1 MQQPFRLGDLR
12 HVKLAARKAGDPF
25 FEQGLVDE
33 SYARTLFC
41 GRGLLFVTHRMAP
54 RPGWRP
60 YLAWF
65 APTRDGAWFTLLP
78 HATEHADAAAA
89 RKAAEALAARMCT
102 GSWQQA
108 LGAFAATGR
117 RAAA

>member
-1 MQQPFRLGDLR
+1 MQQPFSMDDLK
-12 HVKLAARKAGDPF
+12 HVRLAAWQAGNPF

-33 SYARTLFC
+33 SYSRTLFC
-41 GRGLLFVTHRMAP
+41 GRGVLLIAHRVAP

-65 APTRDGAWFTLLP
+65 APAGDGARFIVLP
-78 HATEHADAAAA
+78 HAVEHADAGSA

-102 GSWQQA
+102 GPWQQA
-108 LGAFAATGR
+108 LGLFVSSPRRSAA
-117 RAAA
+117 